1 METDN
6 KYDIAV
12 IGSGLGGLT
21 TAALLAKEGKKV
33 VVLEKNR
40 VPGGCLQSFKRF
52 GKEFDTGLHYVGSMN
67 SGQFVHQVF
76 KYLDLLQRTTFVP
89 LNNDAF
95 DTIHIDGKEYR
106 YASGI
111 DNFTNTLISYFPD
124 QEKAIRKYVS
134 DIETIAD
141 SLNIFKLRELPD
153 DYKFENRW
161 VAISAYEYIKSLTD
175 NETLRKVLAGTN
187 PLYAGTKEYSSFY
200 THAIINYSNIT
211 GAHRHSDG
219 GNRLVEALIATIK
232 ENGGTVICS
241 QQITGF
247 EFTDDNRIESAVTS
261 DGSTI
266 VADDYISTIHP
277 QLLVDIIGKGPLR
290 KPYISRVK
298 SQRNTISVFNIYAKL
313 KQDRVK
319 YHNTN
324 HFCYTS
330 DNVWVASEYDK
341 TEWPGYFYLITPL
354 SESTDKYADKVEVMT
369 YMDYSEIEPFVTNGE
384 VTDEAGYKAFKQQK
398 AERLIEV
405 IGEKFPEIEDAIEE
419 YNIST
424 PHTFCRY
431 TGTVKGA
438 AYGLIKDYND
448 PLKSFFHSRTRIPN
462 LLLAGQS
469 INSHGIIGTTITS
482 VVTCAELI
490 GTNKLIK
497 KIRNV

>member
-1 METDN
+1 MGTDN
-6 KYDIAV
+6 RYDIAI

-33 VVLEKNR
+33 VVVEKNR

-52 GKEFDTGLHYVGSMN
+52 GKEFDTGLHYIGSMN
-67 SGQFVHQVF
+67 SGQFVYQLF
-76 KYLDLLQRTTFVP
+76 KYLNLLNRTTFAP
-89 LNNDAF
+89 LNSDAF

-106 YASGI
+106 YASGLN
-111 DNFTNTLISYFPD
+111 NFADTLIEYFP
-124 QEKAIRKYVS
+124 EETRAIRRYIS

-161 VAISAYEYIKSLTD
+161 AGISVYEYIESLTD
-175 NETLRKVLAGTN
+175 NDTLKKVLAGTN
-187 PLYAGTKEYSSFY
+187 PLYAGTREYSSFY

-219 GNRLVEALIATIK
+219 GNRLVEALIASIK
-232 ENGGTVICS
+232 EGGGSVICS

-247 EFTDDNRIESAVTS
+247 EFTDDNRIESAITA
-261 DGSTI
+261 DGNTV
-266 VADDYISTIHP
+266 VANEYISSIHP

-290 KPYISRVK
+290 KPYINRVK
-298 SQRNTISVFNIYAKL
+298 SLKNTISVFNIYAKL
-313 KQDRVK
+313 KKDRVK

-330 DNVWVASEYDK
+330 DSVWVASDYDK
-341 TEWPGYFYLITPL
+341 TEWPGYFYLTTPL
-354 SESTDKYADKVEVMT
+354 SEDTDNFADKVEVMT
-369 YMDYSEIEPFVTNGE
+369 YMKYSEIEPFITNGV
-384 VTDEAGYKAFKQQK
+384 VTDTEGYQTFKEQK
-398 AERLIEV
+398 AARLINAIE
-405 IGEKFPEIEDAIEE
+405 ERFPEIKDAIEE
-419 YNIST
+419 YNVST

-431 TGTVKGA
+431 TGTVEGS

-490 GTNKLIK
+490 GTNQLIK
-497 KIRNV
+497 KIRNA